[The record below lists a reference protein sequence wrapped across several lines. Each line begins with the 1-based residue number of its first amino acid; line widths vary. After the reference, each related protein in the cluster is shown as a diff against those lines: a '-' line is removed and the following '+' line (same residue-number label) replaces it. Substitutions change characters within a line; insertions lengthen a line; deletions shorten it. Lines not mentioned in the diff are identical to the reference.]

1 MEARWVKAWEGM
13 VDGGGSDWKGEM
25 RGKEGLRKLRC
36 GWRGS
41 REVGAEGVKVEGER
55 IWRGNGGGIESVE
68 EREGQRL
75 ERRV

>member
-1 MEARWVKAWEGM
+1 M
-13 VDGGGSDWKGEM
+13 KGKE
-25 RGKEGLRKLRC
+25 EGLRKLRC

-41 REVGAEGVKVEGER
+41 REVGAEGVKVGER